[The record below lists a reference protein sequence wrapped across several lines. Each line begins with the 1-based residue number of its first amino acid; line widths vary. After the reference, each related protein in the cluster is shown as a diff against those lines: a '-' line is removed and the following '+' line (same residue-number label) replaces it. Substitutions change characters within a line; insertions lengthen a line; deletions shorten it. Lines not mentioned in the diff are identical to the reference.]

1 MHSLV
6 LLFLPISITTSV
18 LGLPSGPIETNA
30 EGLPDTST
38 SEALFQPTVA
48 QTAPGP
54 QDLPPVSKEDD
65 SQPSSDLM
73 ATQTNIQ
80 LSGARSKS
88 KSEMA
93 SLYSGEEV
101 RPRTGTIKICWFL
114 LDPYCC
120 TGQYMADGL
129 LSGCIP
135 CKSSLRNP

>member
-6 LLFLPISITTSV
+6 LLFLAIFIMTNV

-30 EGLPDTST
+30 EGLLDTST
-38 SEALFQPTVA
+38 SNALFQTVA

-65 SQPSSDLM
+65 SQPSSDLISI
-73 ATQTNIQ
+73 QTNIQ

-101 RPRTGTIKICWFL
+101 RPRAGTIKICWFL

-135 CKSSLRNP
+135 CKSSWRNP